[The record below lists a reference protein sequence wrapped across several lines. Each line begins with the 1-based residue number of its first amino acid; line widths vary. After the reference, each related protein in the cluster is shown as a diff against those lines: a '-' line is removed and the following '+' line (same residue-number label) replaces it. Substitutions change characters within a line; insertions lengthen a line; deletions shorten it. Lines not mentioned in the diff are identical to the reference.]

1 MNSQYWI
8 IFAAIL
14 LACLM
19 AYKPE
24 MFIPNPKHRTPRFVA
39 ALKSIGTVVAG
50 VLIVWLFLNLF
61 RR

>member
-1 MNSQYWI
+1 
-8 IFAAIL
+8 
-14 LACLM
+14 M

>member
-1 MNSQYWI
+1 MHSQYWI

-14 LACLM
+14 LAGLM

-24 MFIPNPKHRTPRFVA
+24 MFIPNPRHRTPRFVA
-39 ALKSIGTVVAG
+39 ALKSIGTVVAA
-50 VLIVWLFLNLF
+50 VLLIWLFMDLF